1 MSEPTPPSSPLS
13 DWVLA
18 DCPACS
24 KTMKLRRNMVG
35 KHALLC
41 PSCKAPIA
49 IDFGD
54 PDPPEEPETPP
65 PAETQPPAGRT
76 SLPSRTSTPP
86 TKQPVPISGTDSSS
100 HLPKPRQPK
109 ASKFDT
115 FKSTA
120 LPSSPLG
127 GKPRTDSPPPTPTP
141 LPNGTPAE
149 STGTLPPPKLSPK
162 AAFGDG
168 LPAGPTA
175 GKSRIPL
182 ESKGSDDFFGK
193 LKVVASDALGK
204 LKKRRKLGPGQ
215 LRLADWDTPGLDAI
229 PQAEIRADEWAHRG
243 PDMAPIPF
251 LPGENSSGQEL
262 AETPPEDGSE
272 FHSHRRKRSE
282 RRRVIKGMQMLFLRM
297 SSTLR
302 WTILILFLLVLGA
315 AGLALVGSFQP
326 KKIVTTIS
334 PPSEAKLQVKRKEA
348 IDLLQ
353 DLTLVD
359 LDESRK
365 VVRKFLEA
373 DGVAAKAA
381 FVRMPEKVRPLMEQ
395 WYITHPSSP
404 LSSEDTELNR
414 KAIVNNSIFIF
425 LGVAVGQD
433 RIVKYFTVEQIPN
446 EDPEKQATYLVDWET
461 SVGYQPMELRDYQI
475 KQPKEPMLFRV
486 LVKPDTYFNYG
497 FNDKDQWLCYK
508 LIYPGD
514 PDFFLYGY
522 VKKGTELAADME
534 QQLFR
539 EPNIVAKLRYPDD
552 AISRDQVV
560 IEKIAHPSWF
570 YERPDVK
577 PITSVAPIPKAEE
590 PAPDSSANKAQK

>member
-49 IDFGD
+49 IDFGH

-65 PAETQPPAGRT
+65 PAKTESPAGKT

-86 TKQPVPISGTDSSS
+86 VKQPAPISGTDTSS

-115 FKSTA
+115 FKSTE
-120 LPSSPLG
+120 LPPSSLG
-127 GKPRTDSPPPTPTP
+127 GKPRTDAPPPTPIP
-141 LPNGTPAE
+141 SGTPAE
-149 STGTLPPPKLSPK
+149 STGTLPPPKQTAK

-168 LPAGPTA
+168 IPSGPTA

-204 LKKRRKLGPGQ
+204 LKKRRKLGPNQ
-215 LRLADWDTPGLDAI
+215 LRLADWDTPGLDSI
-229 PQAEIRADEWAHRG
+229 PQAEIRADEWAKRG
-243 PDMAPIPF
+243 PDMAPLPF
-251 LPGENSSGQEL
+251 LSGEKTEEDQLLE
-262 AETPPEDGSE
+262 APPEDGSE
-272 FHSHRRKRSE
+272 SHPHRRKRSE
-282 RRRVIKGMQMLFLRM
+282 RRKVIKGMQMLFLRM

-302 WTILILFLLVLGA
+302 WTILILFLIVFGA
-315 AGLALVGSFQP
+315 AGWALVGSFQP
-326 KKIVTTIS
+326 KKIVTAIS
-334 PPSEAKLQVKRKEA
+334 APSEAKLKVKRKEA

-353 DLTLVD
+353 DMTLVD

-373 DGVAAKAA
+373 DGIAAKSA
-381 FVRMPEKVRPLMEQ
+381 FIRMPDKVRPLMEQ

-414 KAIVNNSIFIF
+414 KAIINNSIFIF
-425 LGVAVGQD
+425 LGVAVGPE
-433 RIVKYFTVEQIPN
+433 RIVKYFTVEQIPD
-446 EDPEKQATYLVDWET
+446 EDPAKQATYLVDWET

-475 KQPKEPMLFRV
+475 KQPKDPLLFRV
-486 LVKPDTYFNYG
+486 NVKPDTYFNYG
-497 FNDKDQWLCYK
+497 FDDKEQWLCYK
-508 LIYPGD
+508 LTYPGD
-514 PDFFLYGY
+514 DDFFLYGY
-522 VKKGTELAADME
+522 IKKGTELAAAME

-539 EPNIVAKLRYPDD
+539 DFNIVAKLRYPDD

-577 PITSVAPIPKAEE
+577 PITSVAPIPKS
-590 PAPDSSANKAQK
+590 DDAQK

>member
-1 MSEPTPPSSPLS
+1 
-13 DWVLA
+13 
-18 DCPACS
+18 
-24 KTMKLRRNMVG
+24 MKLRRNMVG

-49 IDFGD
+49 IDFGH

-65 PAETQPPAGRT
+65 PAKTEPAPPAGKT
-76 SLPSRTSTPP
+76 SLPSRNLAPP
-86 TKQPVPISGTDSSS
+86 AKQPEPISGTDSSS

-115 FKSTA
+115 FKSTE

-127 GKPRTDSPPPTPTP
+127 GKPRTDSPPPASTAP
-141 LPNGTPAE
+141 PAAAAPQKE
-149 STGTLPPPKLSPK
+149 STGSLPPPKQTAK

-168 LPAGPTA
+168 IPSGPTA
-175 GKSRIPL
+175 GKSRVPL

-193 LKVVASDALGK
+193 LKIVASDALGK

-215 LRLADWDTPGLDAI
+215 LRLADWDTPGLDSI
-229 PQAEIRADEWAHRG
+229 PQAEIRADEWAKRG

-251 LPGENSSGQEL
+251 LPGENSPEEEA

-272 FHSHRRKRSE
+272 FHTHRRKRSE
-282 RRRVIKGMQMLFLRM
+282 RRKVIKGMQMLFLRM
-297 SSTLR
+297 SSTMR
-302 WTILILFLLVLGA
+302 WTILILFLLVFGA
-315 AGLALVGSFQP
+315 AGWALVGSFQP
-326 KKIVTTIS
+326 KKIVTAIS
-334 PPSEAKLQVKRKEA
+334 APSEAKLKVKRKEA
-348 IDLLQ
+348 VDLLQ

-404 LSSEDTELNR
+404 LSSEDTNLSR
-414 KAIVNNSIFIF
+414 KAIVENSIFIF
-425 LGVAVGQD
+425 LGVTVGKD
-433 RIVKYFTVEQIPN
+433 EPILRYFTVEQIPN
-446 EDPEKQATYLVDWET
+446 ADPEKQATYLVDWET
-461 SVGYQPMELRDYQI
+461 SVGYQPMELRDYQV

-486 LVKPDTYFNYG
+486 NVKPDTYFNYG
-497 FNDKDQWLCYK
+497 FDDKEQWLCYK
-508 LIYPGD
+508 LTYPGD

-522 VKKGTELAADME
+522 IKKGTELAADME
-534 QQLFR
+534 QQQFR
-539 EPNIVAKLRYPDD
+539 DQNIIAKLRYPEN

-577 PITSVAPIPKAEE
+577 PLTSVAPIPIPDE
-590 PAPDSSANKAQK
+590 PTPDSAANDAQK